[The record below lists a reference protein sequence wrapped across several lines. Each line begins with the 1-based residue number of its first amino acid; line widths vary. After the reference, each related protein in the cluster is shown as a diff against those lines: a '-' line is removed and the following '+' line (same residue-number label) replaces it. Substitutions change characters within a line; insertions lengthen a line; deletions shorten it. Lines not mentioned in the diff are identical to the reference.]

1 LVITIHR
8 HIRLVYGPGRLREA
22 VDNRNAGVA
31 VLIATYVDLLDE
43 QPDEFT
49 SLLQRFFGLLLDLRN
64 ALGETSEPRLGG
76 LGKRYLLMLAVEIG
90 LDALQQK
97 PQIIRLGSEIGKMPI
112 QFLLRYVTLCVEAQ
126 PPLALS
132 LQSGELCA

>member
-8 HIRLVYGPGRLREA
+8 HIRLVYGLGRLREA

-31 VLIATYVDLLDE
+31 VLIATHVDLLDQ
-43 QPDEFT
+43 QPDEFA
-49 SLLQRFFGLLLDLRN
+49 SLLQRFFGILFDLRD
-64 ALGETSEPRLGG
+64 ALGETAQPRLGG
-76 LGKRYLLMLAVEIG
+76 LGKRYLLVLAVEIG
-90 LDALQQK
+90 LDALQQE
-97 PQIIRLGSEIGKMPI
+97 PQIIRLGSEVGEVRI

-132 LQSGELCA
+132 LQSGELRA